1 MTTAIDDLTTL
12 RERRRQLSDRLE
24 DIRTEQREIAD
35 DLAAART
42 DWADAV
48 ECGEDTDLLA
58 ERVHLH
64 ERGLADRGHAAG
76 HLEALLADVD
86 RQITDI
92 ESRERL
98 ATEVQTYHE
107 ARIDYS
113 ASLPDLPDAL
123 PEAVAAVRAALAS
136 LLGTVDGAR
145 AECERLTGA
154 AAQLR
159 QRAALLGVDVLAPD
173 PEAWTGTLERACPK
187 DTPSRTLMLAII
199 QRRGA
204 HAVLAEIEQ
213 LIRLGLDDQRR
224 ALR

>member
-1 MTTAIDDLTTL
+1 MTTATDDLTTL
-12 RERRRQLSDRLE
+12 RERCRQLADRLE
-24 DIRTEQREIAD
+24 DVRTEQREIAD

-48 ECGEDTDLLA
+48 ECGEDADLLA

-64 ERGLADRGHAAG
+64 ERGLVDRGHAAG

-86 RQITDI
+86 RQIAGI

-98 ATEVQTYHE
+98 AADVQAYHE

-113 ASLPDLPDAL
+113 ASLPDLVDAL
-123 PEAVAAVRAALAS
+123 PEAVSAVRCALDN
-136 LLGTVDGAR
+136 LLGTVDTAR
-145 AECERLTGA
+145 STYEALFGTA
-154 AAQLR
+154 VHLR
-159 QRAALLGVDVLAPD
+159 QRADQLGEDVSVTDPQSWSGALETAS
-173 PEAWTGTLERACPK
+173 PK
-187 DTPSRTLMLAII
+187 HTATRTMMLSVI
-199 QRRGA
+199 QQRGA